1 MDNSSLMQP
10 IVRKARKKKVK
21 HEVDRIKQAEKKK
34 RRLEKAIATSAAIR
48 AELEKKKQMKKEGRL
63 NAAVEEDSADAAN
76 NKQERDELE
85 CSKQAEKKNKN
96 IRLEKSIAT
105 SAAIMAELEKKKL
118 RKLEEQKRLDEEGAA
133 IAEKKKR
140 RLEKAIATSAAIRAE
155 LEKKKQMKKE
165 GQLDAAV
172 EEDSAKNKQERDE
185 LERIKQAERK
195 KRRLEKSIATSAAI
209 RAELEKKK
217 LRKLE
222 EQRRLDE
229 EGAAIAEAVALHVL
243 LGEDCDDSYRN
254 TLNQETGFKPWDSTT
269 KFNLFGGGRNI
280 FCPHQRCSSYAVHS
294 NNRTRESNWSS
305 VSYEPF
311 ARGWDNNNNN
321 MRISADLIAA
331 QAVSSLQI
339 SENTDVDAIVFN
351 GMFRR

>member
-1 MDNSSLMQP
+1 MDNSSSMQP
-10 IVRKARKKKVK
+10 IVEKARKKKVK

-63 NAAVEEDSADAAN
+63 DAAVEEDSADAAK

-85 CSKQAEKKNKN
+85 LSKQAEKKN
-96 IRLEKSIAT
+96 IRLEKSNAT

-155 LEKKKQMKKE
+155 LEKKQMKKE

-269 KFNLFGGGRNI
+269 KFNIFSGGRNI
-280 FCPHQRCSSYAVHS
+280 YFPHQRCSSYAVHS

-305 VSYEPF
+305 GSYEPSP
-311 ARGWDNNNNN
+311 RGWDNNNNNNNN

-339 SENTDVDAIVFN
+339 SENTEGDAIVFN
-351 GMFRR
+351 EMFRR